1 MKNIIII
8 ITATLLSFS
17 AFSQASIN
25 WLSISEFEKSL
36 LKGGEKKC
44 LIFIEDDQMSKD
56 DNHAMKKEISKF
68 LENKKTVKF
77 INENF
82 ICYKFNPSNKVI
94 KFLGNEYKRIKD
106 KKKYY
111 HEFTSFLTANEKN
124 VFPAIVLR
132 DAEFNLYEYQEFSP
146 ANQEV
151 AKLVKSGKRKMPVS
165 KSVMSFTN
173 HYNDKWLK
181 ILLYFSGNYYKKQDL
196 ETFIRYYKF
205 K

>member
-8 ITATLLSFS
+8 IAAILLSFS

-25 WLSISEFEKSL
+25 WLSISEFENAL
-36 LKGGEKKC
+36 LKGGEKNC
-44 LIFIEDDQMSKD
+44 LIFIEGDQMSKEY
-56 DNHAMKKEISKF
+56 NQTMKKEISKF
-68 LENKKTVKF
+68 LENKKTLKY

-82 ICYKFNPSNKVI
+82 ICYKFNPSTKVI

-111 HEFTSFLTANEKN
+111 HEFTSFLTSQEKN
-124 VFPAIVLR
+124 VFPVIVLR
-132 DAEFNLYEYQEFSP
+132 DAEFNLFEYQEFSP

-151 AKLVKSGKRKMPVS
+151 AKLVESGKRKMPVS
-165 KSVMSFTN
+165 KSVMPFTN
-173 HYNDKWLK
+173 HYSDKWLK
-181 ILLYFSGNYYKKQDL
+181 TLLYFSGNYYKKQDL
-196 ETFIRYYKF
+196 QTFIRYYKF